1 MTSDKKSIQ
10 DKVNELD
17 KLVEWFQGDD
27 FQLEDAKAR
36 LKKAADLAREIEKDL
51 TTIGN
56 EIVEVKKSFQSETE
70 A

>member
-10 DKVNELD
+10 DKVSELD

-27 FQLEDAKAR
+27 FQLEDAKAT
-36 LKKAADLAREIEKDL
+36 LKKAADLAQDIESDL
-51 TTIGN
+51 KSIAN
-56 EIVEVKKSFQSETE
+56 EITEVKKSFQSETE

>member
-1 MTSDKKSIQ
+1 MKSDNKTIQ
-10 DKVNELD
+10 DKVTELD

-36 LKKAADLAREIEKDL
+36 LKKAAELAAEIEKDL
-51 TTIGN
+51 TSVAN
-56 EIVEVKKSFQSETE
+56 EIKEVKKSFQSESE